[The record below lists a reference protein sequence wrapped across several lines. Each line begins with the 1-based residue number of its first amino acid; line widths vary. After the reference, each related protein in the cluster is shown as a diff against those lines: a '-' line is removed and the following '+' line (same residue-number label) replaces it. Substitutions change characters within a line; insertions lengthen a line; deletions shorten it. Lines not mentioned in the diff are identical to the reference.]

1 MQSAQL
7 IRNRLLKSF
16 TGLAAMLVLSGCAA
30 LERMQMRPTE
40 VYYIA
45 STTERFAP
53 KPPEF
58 AIPVLDRPP
67 SRSRVIGA
75 YQFTT
80 QNGRA
85 FAIRSAV
92 YNARRVGADAIWMR
106 NLQEWAEPYI
116 VPAHWETHQ
125 EIRRERRRI
134 RMRGANG
141 APDQVREEV
150 VEFPIDRPIWV
161 PAQHLLH
168 HFTSID
174 ARMLR
179 IQ

>member
-1 MQSAQL
+1 MAA
-7 IRNRLLKSF
+7 
-16 TGLAAMLVLSGCAA
+16 LAAMLGFSGCAA

-58 AIPVLDRPP
+58 AMPVLDRPP
-67 SRSRVIGA
+67 PRSRAIGVF
-75 YQFTT
+75 QFKT
-80 QNGRA
+80 QNGRS

-92 YNARRVGADAIWMR
+92 YNARRVGADAVWVR
-106 NLQEWAEPYI
+106 SLQEWKEPYT

-134 RMRGANG
+134 RVKGSNG
-141 APDQVREEV
+141 APDQVREEIM
-150 VEFPIDRPIWV
+150 EFPVERTIWV
-161 PAQHLLH
+161 PTQHLFH
-168 HFTSID
+168 QFTSID
-174 ARMLR
+174 ASMLR